1 MTYKEKASA
10 LFEEGYNC
18 SQAVFTAFCDRFS
31 IDEDTAK
38 KISAGLGGG
47 VGRQR
52 EVCGAVSGA
61 VMVIGSLAAAISGD
75 DSESKKK
82 NYELVR
88 EFSDEFRAFHG
99 SIICREILKSA
110 SVTSDKTATPQART
124 AEYYKKRP
132 CLRAVEDAAEIL
144 TVMIDKY
151 EKETK

>member
-1 MTYKEKASA
+1 MTEKEKARE
-10 LFEEGYNC
+10 LFLEGFNC
-18 SQAVFTAFCDRFS
+18 SQSVFTAFCDRFD
-31 IDEDTAK
+31 IDEETAK

-61 VMVIGSLAAAISGD
+61 AMALGCITAPTDGS

-88 EFSDEFRAFHG
+88 EFSDRFRELHG
-99 SIICREILKSA
+99 SIVCREILEGRAKNKGA
-110 SVTSDKTATPQART
+110 VPDERT
-124 AEYYKKRP
+124 AEYYKNRP

-144 TVMIDKY
+144 MQMLS
-151 EKETK
+151 ENR